1 MLKVRIPRHVH
12 YRAYEHG
19 GVVLINTATGHWHA
33 LNPTAGRLW
42 ASWAQGADFE
52 RSVAEISARHPGV
65 APEQIHEDAVNLL
78 HDLLR
83 RGLVGTGARGS
94 TRPRSA
100 PSREAADATM
110 SLDHDLRPGW
120 GAALLAWCCLVL
132 AVLLLVLPFRVTAA
146 VVGWIRGV
154 ARRRDMST
162 AWAEAA
168 AHAIRRAARR
178 YPGRAACLE
187 TSLAT
192 VLFAAASLRH
202 LDWCLGAATDP
213 YRFHAWV
220 ELGGHPIAAD
230 SAYLRVLTI

>member
-1 MLKVRIPRHVH
+1 MLNVRIPRHVH

-19 GVVLINTATGHWHA
+19 GVVLINTATGNWHA
-33 LNPTAGRLW
+33 LNASASRFW
-42 ASWAQGADFE
+42 ASWAQGADFA

-65 APEQIHEDAVNLL
+65 APERIHEDAINLL

-83 RGLVGTGARGS
+83 RGLVETGARRT
-94 TRPRSA
+94 TRPEPAPSYESA
-100 PSREAADATM
+100 PATM
-110 SLDHDLRPGW
+110 PLDHDLRPGP
-120 GAALLAWCCLVL
+120 GATLLAWCCLVL
-132 AVLLLVLPFRVTAA
+132 ATLLLMLPFRATAA
-146 VVGWIRGV
+146 VVGWVRGP

-162 AWAEAA
+162 ARAEAA
-168 AHAIRRAARR
+168 ARAVRRAARR

-187 TSLAT
+187 TSLGT
-192 VLFAAASLRH
+192 VLFAAASRRH

-220 ELGGHPIAAD
+220 EAGGHPIAAD